1 MLCAGLYYLF
11 LIVTYFLSIIK
22 FINPVIP
29 FSFIISIPF
38 LRFVRVINL
47 DTNTIHFNPSN
58 VLLYQT
64 HLLLLHNILLKNMY
78 SLPDNGINLLLQDY
92 YECIPFFA

>member
-1 MLCAGLYYLF
+1 MLCVRADGF
-11 LIVTYFLSIIK
+11 CSPAIT
-22 FINPVIP
+22 N
-29 FSFIISIPF
+29 IS
-38 LRFVRVINL
+38 L

-64 HLLLLHNILLKNMY
+64 RLLLLHNILLKNMY